1 MLQGFSVLK
10 VIMMSMMM
18 IMMMIMIIMVMKDCV
33 LCEIKVMYFEPRGH
47 YRPTVGATNAK

>member
-10 VIMMSMMM
+10 VIIISMMMM
-18 IMMMIMIIMVMKDCV
+18 IMMIMVMKDCV